1 MATETEKPQRTT
13 AVRKAP
19 KKIEVV
25 LGGGGVKGFA
35 HIGFLRAIDKLNLN
49 VGTVTGVSI
58 GSIIAVLYVNGY
70 SAEQIEVI
78 FAEELER
85 INPKKLARSM
95 LLPAALARLLFKEE
109 PVSLLAEMQEL
120 VRRYKLKPRTNLRLV
135 AFNAVTRQPVVFSG
149 RNYDLAAAM
158 AASCSIPIV
167 FRPIENGVEI
177 SLGNWAYKWAQAR
190 IGNEIKKRR
199 RGGQKAAE
207 TVEAETSL
215 PTELLFDGGLYHPSP
230 VDFCKG
236 PAIIARLGFARLP
249 STDDLSFADKIFHKL
264 EEMTSKYL
272 DALFTDD
279 LDDHY
284 VLDVGRGDV
293 AALSFGISM
302 RQRQA
307 LIDYGYKS
315 TIKGLKKPIE
325 RGEIPLKS

>member
-1 MATETEKPQRTT
+1 MASKTERPERTT

-35 HIGFLRAIDKLNLN
+35 HIGFLRAIDKLDLN
-49 VGTVTGVSI
+49 VGTITGVSI

-70 SAEQIEVI
+70 SPEQIEVI

-95 LLPAALARLLFKEE
+95 LLPASLARVLFKEE
-109 PVSLLAEMQEL
+109 PVSLLAVMQEL
-120 VRRYKLKPRTNLRLV
+120 VKRYKLKPRANLRLV

-149 RNYDLAAAM
+149 RKYDLAVAM
-158 AASCSIPIV
+158 AASCSIPMV

-190 IGNEIKKRR
+190 IESQIKKRR
-199 RGGQKAAE
+199 KGGQNGAE
-207 TVEAETSL
+207 TSETKASL

-249 STDDLSFADKIFHKL
+249 STDDLSFADQIFHKL
-264 EEMTSKYL
+264 EEMSSKYL

-279 LDDHY
+279 HEEHY

-307 LIDYGYKS
+307 LIDHGYKS

-325 RGEIPLKS
+325 RGELPLKS